1 MELKKSYGKPLI
13 LTSVEI
19 IWNHQTRRLL
29 IVLLYTLMIFA
40 SGYYLHWSGFSFS
53 RTLNSVERDF
63 ANLPR
68 RIQAMLSR
76 PVIERITIDIKHED
90 FMGLAYQREIALS
103 RGILISGDADFV
115 PATITHNGESV
126 KVRMR
131 LKGDSTDHLEGDKW
145 SYRIDVR
152 GDDTLFGMEQL
163 SIQHP
168 KTRNY
173 IYEWIFHK
181 ALEREGL
188 VSLRYEF
195 INVTL
200 NGRDFGVYALE
211 EHFDK
216 RLIENNRF
224 IEGPIVRF
232 NEDPRW
238 AEEFSNPTR
247 DYIIYNSFLP
257 TDIDTY
263 QSSSA
268 LLDPKRYAQHTNA
281 IHLLEAF
288 RRGELSTS
296 EVFEVQKLARLFAVA
311 DLTGAQ
317 HSINWA
323 NMRFYYNP
331 ITSKLEPIG
340 FDGDSGK
347 LIRGLSVQ
355 LSPLVDPIYLER
367 LFSDRAFFEEYV
379 STLER
384 IAESSYLD
392 EFFAAVDDDL
402 KRNLNIIYSEFA
414 DSEWPVTFYKD
425 NYYRNQHFIRSV
437 LNPTKAINAYF
448 HGASDNYLE
457 LELGNIQTMPI
468 EILSVSYPDLPP
480 FQPISRT
487 ILPERPISYIEPL
500 VDCRVRSTE
509 TVDYQTVK
517 FKLPKAFTVSDTMV
531 ADLKIKYRLLGTGQI
546 REEIIFPWS
555 YLEDDFVENDFF
567 LQEPNVQTF
576 EFLEMDE
583 SAGRILISPGTW
595 SLDRSLI
602 IPAGYRVIAREG
614 THINLSNSATILS
627 YSPLEFIGSEDNP
640 ITIDSADS
648 TGQGVVVINADQTS
662 ILKFVVMRNL
672 SNPAQSGWEL
682 TGAVTFYQSPV
693 AVAHSQFLESR
704 SEDALNIVRTE
715 FSIEDSFFGEALFD
729 AFDADFTK
737 GRISDSH
744 FFRSGNDAIDASGSV
759 IEIQEVSIDGT
770 GDKGL
775 SVGERSQVFAAGVEI
790 KNAFIAIAS
799 KDVSQTIL
807 QRVAVSDSE
816 FGIAVYQK
824 KSEFGPASIRVSD
837 LEISAVNTPYLI
849 EEKSMGEVNDREI
862 VTKQPNVY
870 QLLYPSEITP

>member
-1 MELKKSYGKPLI
+1 MELKKSYRKPLI
-13 LTSVEI
+13 LIGVDV
-19 IWNHQTRRLL
+19 IWNQRTGRLL
-29 IVLLYTLMIFA
+29 VVLLYTLIIFA

-53 RTLNSVERDF
+53 QTYSSLKRDIDHW
-63 ANLPR
+63 PR
-68 RIQAMLSR
+68 RIRAMLSR
-76 PVIERITIDIKHED
+76 PAIEHIAIDIKQED
-90 FMGLAYQREIALS
+90 FMRLAYQREIALS
-103 RGILISGDADFV
+103 RGILISGEDDFV
-115 PATITHNGESV
+115 PATITHNGETV
-126 KVRMR
+126 KVRIR

-145 SYRIDVR
+145 SYRIDVK
-152 GDDTLFGMEQL
+152 GDHTLFGMEQF

-168 KTRNY
+168 RTRNY
-173 IYEWIFHK
+173 VYEWIFHQ
-181 ALEREGL
+181 ALRREGL
-188 VSLRYEF
+188 VSLRYDF

-200 NGRDFGVYALE
+200 NGKDLGVYALE

-216 RLIENNRF
+216 RLIENNEF

-238 AEEFSNPTR
+238 LEEFNNPSR

-263 QSSSA
+263 QTGNA
-268 LLDPKRYAQHTNA
+268 LLDPKRYAQHTRA

-288 RRGELSTS
+288 RRGELNTS
-296 EVFEVQKLARLFAVA
+296 DVFDLQKLARLFAIA

-347 LIRGLSVQ
+347 QIRGLSVQ

-367 LFSDRAFFEEYV
+367 LFSDPAFFEEYI

-384 IAESSYLD
+384 VAQPSYLD
-392 EFFAAVDDDL
+392 AFFAGVDDDL
-402 KRNLNIIYSEFA
+402 KRNLNVLYSEFP
-414 DSEWPVTFYKD
+414 DSQWPTIFYKD
-425 NYYRNQHFIRSV
+425 IYYRNQKFIRSV

-468 EILSVSYPDLPP
+468 EILSVSYQDFPP
-480 FQPISRT
+480 FQPIART

-500 VDCRVRSTE
+500 VDCRLRSTE
-509 TVDYQTVK
+509 TVDYQVVK
-517 FKLPKAFTVSDTMV
+517 FKLPEGMIASETLVS
-531 ADLKIKYRLLGTGQI
+531 DLKINYRLLGTGQI
-546 REEIIFPWS
+546 REEIVFPWS
-555 YLEDDFVENDFF
+555 YLENDFVENDFF

-576 EFLEMDE
+576 GFLKMDE

-602 IPAGYRVIAREG
+602 IPPGYQVIAREG
-614 THINLSNSATILS
+614 TQLNLSNSATILS

-640 ITIDSADS
+640 IIIDSADS
-648 TGQGVVVINADQTS
+648 TGQGIVVMNADQPS
-662 ILKFVVMRNL
+662 ILKYVVMRNL

-693 AVAHSQFLESR
+693 AVSHSQFLESR

-715 FSIEDSFFGEALFD
+715 FSIENSFFSGAFSDSFD
-729 AFDADFTK
+729 SDFTK
-737 GRISDSH
+737 GRISESN
-744 FFRSGNDAIDASGSV
+744 FFNSGNDAIDASGSV
-759 IEIQEVSIDGT
+759 IEIQNVSVDGT

-775 SVGERSQVFAAGVEI
+775 SIGERSQVSASGIEI
-790 KNAFIAIAS
+790 KNAFIAVAS
-799 KDVSQTIL
+799 KDLSQLTLQDITI
-807 QRVAVSDSE
+807 SDSV
-816 FGIAVYQK
+816 FGITAYEK
-824 KSEFGPASIRVSD
+824 KSEFGPASIQVHD
-837 LEISAVNTPYLI
+837 LEMMAVNTPYLI
-849 EEKSMGEVNDREI
+849 ESQSSVAVNDQVMDARQE
-862 VTKQPNVY
+862 NVY
-870 QLLYPSEITP
+870 QTLYEGEITP